1 MAEKINPF
9 KEQQQSPAAK
19 KQNSRLDREV
29 TISLSPRKFLR
40 GFLLVAMLFAV
51 FYVGRFSV
59 GATACQ
65 LPDFSNFM
73 NIFSSDDANPSGL
86 AVAETEEA
94 NETTE
99 QLAAEEPASGT
110 EELTVETS
118 SNETAVSTAS
128 ADEIVVVS
136 YSKVAISLDEV
147 YKEWKGTWGKMT
159 GIKYTIKNNEVGTV
173 KPHHFIMLVEGY
185 DDIEKSFEVGI
196 ATQRVKAGVTVQDE
210 ASTGGF
216 SYNPKSIPDG
226 DLKKVKISLF
236 LYDAENKLIAAH
248 HRDVNLEG

>member
-1 MAEKINPF
+1 MADKVNPF
-9 KEQQQSPAAK
+9 KEQQQSQMTK

-65 LPDFSNFM
+65 LPDFSGFM
-73 NIFSSDDANPSGL
+73 DVFSSDNANPSGL
-86 AVAETEEA
+86 AVAEKKEA
-94 NETTE
+94 NETAE
-99 QLAAEEPASGT
+99 LPAEDPVSGAEELAAETP
-110 EELTVETS
+110 
-118 SNETAVSTAS
+118 SNETADSAGS

-147 YKEWKGTWGKMT
+147 YKEWKGTWGKII
-159 GIKYTIKNNEVGTV
+159 GIKYTIKNNEVGTI
-173 KPHHFIMLVEGY
+173 KPHHFTMLVEGY
-185 DDIEKSFEVGI
+185 DDIEKQFEVGI
-196 ATQRVKAGVTVQDE
+196 ATQRVKAGVTAQDE
-210 ASTGGF
+210 AAVGGF
-216 SYNPKSIPDG
+216 SYSPKSIPDG

-236 LYDAENKLIAAH
+236 LYDAENKLIASH